1 MPPNNIPSFDHHSY
15 RKAQAAAAK
24 EKLQAKAASTIIKY
38 WKLRFKHTT
47 LPRLTDSYVK
57 LNLKR

>member
-1 MPPNNIPSFDHHSY
+1 MPPHIPTSDHLSL
-15 RKAQAAAAK
+15 RNAQAAATK
-24 EKLQAKAASTIIKY
+24 EKLQAKAASTIAKY